1 MARTSSHLRTRD
13 RLFFFR
19 AARFDSLAQ
28 LNSKWRAESLIRIG
42 LELGFELGRAKGD
55 AGGIRAKFTC
65 LVSFHLDSTRLDS
78 TRLEAAHFAFR
89 ISRFPFRAPFMPSLI
104 ASLRARFRLGPD
116 SSHSAQ
122 DSAQDSP
129 QDSAQDSSLQVA
141 TLQDSAPFQSQLGGS
156 FRVRNWIAWERA
168 QCAASDAR

>member
-78 TRLEAAHFAFR
+78 TRGSSFR
-89 ISRFPFRAPFMPSLI
+89 ISHFAIPISRSLYAVSDREPPSEI
-104 ASLRARFRLGPD
+104 PTRARFQPFSSRFGSRLASRLGSGLESSSRD
-116 SSHSAQ
+116 SSRLGSLPIATRRLLPSA
-122 DSAQDSP
+122 
-129 QDSAQDSSLQVA
+129 
-141 TLQDSAPFQSQLGGS
+141 
-156 FRVRNWIAWERA
+156 
-168 QCAASDAR
+168 